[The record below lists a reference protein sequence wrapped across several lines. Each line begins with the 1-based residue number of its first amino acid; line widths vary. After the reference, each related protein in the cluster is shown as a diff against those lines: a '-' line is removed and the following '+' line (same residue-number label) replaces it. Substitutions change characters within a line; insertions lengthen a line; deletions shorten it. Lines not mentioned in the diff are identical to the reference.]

1 MNLNQ
6 RQSLKQYK
14 VMKKIS
20 VIEMTLV
27 VDNQTQVEAV
37 KEVLESN
44 KVDHIIDGTDIVIRE
59 QMPIEAYAKI
69 VHLMENAI

>member
-1 MNLNQ
+1 
-6 RQSLKQYK
+6 
-14 VMKKIS
+14 MKKIS